1 MVFDLSVQ
9 SQSYVEDCEVCCRP
23 IDINYTA
30 EDGEI
35 ISFEAKQLE

>member
-23 IDINYTA
+23 IDVTYTA

-35 ISFEAKQLE
+35 ISFEANQLE